1 MKLFPKS
8 ERLNSKIQIENL
20 FNNGDSFIL
29 ENFKVYFDSKQTKN
43 PSVSILISVPKK
55 LIPLASTRN
64 KIKRLIKE
72 SYRKNKSA
80 LLMEIKN
87 KNIELNTIF
96 ILLKSDFDNYKSAEQ
111 KIKLILQRLI
121 KQI

>member
-1 MKLFPKS
+1 MNSFPKS
-8 ERLNSKIQIENL
+8 ARLYSKIQIENL

-29 ENFKVYFDSKQTKN
+29 ENFKVYFNSKQTKN

-72 SYRKNKSA
+72 SYRKNKSD
-80 LLMEIKN
+80 LLVEIKN
-87 KNIELNTIF
+87 KNIELNIIL
-96 ILLKSDFDNYKSAEQ
+96 ILLK
-111 KIKLILQRLI
+111 L
-121 KQI
+121 